1 MNYLNLL
8 INPVKFFKQVAEK
21 EKVSLLIPIVIL
33 LIIVGLTAVLAGVQV
48 STLDMPAEQ
57 LGMVKAIAIGGGI
70 ISVIIGL
77 AIAVMVKAAI
87 FNLVLKKMGGEG
99 SFKIAVYVVGL
110 TYFPKIF
117 QTILNIVFFKPIDI
131 KATAEM
137 DWVAFFAGFVN
148 VFNIWQIVLTIIGLA
163 VVYQVSYKKAAI
175 PVLGFEIV
183 SVGLTLGSTLL
194 ALKSTA
200 GLSTLS

>member
-33 LIIVGLTAVLAGVQV
+33 LIIVGLTAVLAGAQV
-48 STLDMPAEQ
+48 STLDIPAEQ
-57 LGMVKAIAIGGGI
+57 QGLVKGMAIGGGI

-99 SFKIAVYVVGL
+99 SFKIAAYIVGL

-117 QTILNIVFFKPIDI
+117 QTILNIVFLKPIDI

-137 DWVAFFAGFVN
+137 DWVAFFAGIFS

-175 PVLGFEIV
+175 PVIGLEIV
-183 SVGLTLGSTLL
+183 SAGLTLGSTLL
-194 ALKSTA
+194 ALKSAA